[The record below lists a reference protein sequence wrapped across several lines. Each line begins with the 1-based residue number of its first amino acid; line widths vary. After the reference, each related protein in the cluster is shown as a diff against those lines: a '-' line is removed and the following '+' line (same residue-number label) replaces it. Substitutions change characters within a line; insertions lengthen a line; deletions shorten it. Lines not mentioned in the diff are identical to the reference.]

1 MFNLPTGT
9 ILINVWIKVGRLR
22 LYLHQPSLLSLHQ
35 TGSDSTQPLP
45 DHHNHHRKSTC
56 RYDACPVPMYLR
68 TEHKLFCIRL
78 LNPTDKLRTAGF
90 AGDLQITLLRIIG
103 LQLAFGGCFG
113 NFPSSQLLWY
123 IQHRSICGNIGSFG
137 IAIDRDVCVFTT
149 VNACGNAK
157 SDELQLPVPSAAA
170 GNVKAP
176 ANLKL

>member
-1 MFNLPTGT
+1 M
-9 ILINVWIKVGRLR
+9 
-22 LYLHQPSLLSLHQ
+22 
-35 TGSDSTQPLP
+35 
-45 DHHNHHRKSTC
+45 
-56 RYDACPVPMYLR
+56 
-68 TEHKLFCIRL
+68 